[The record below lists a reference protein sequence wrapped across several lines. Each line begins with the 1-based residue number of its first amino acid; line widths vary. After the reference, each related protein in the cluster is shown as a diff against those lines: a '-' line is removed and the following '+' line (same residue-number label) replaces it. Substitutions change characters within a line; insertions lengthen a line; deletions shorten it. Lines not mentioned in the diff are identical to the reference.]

1 MDEQKV
7 DYAIYPSLLDA
18 YLRYKKNDDEET
30 FISLFNRINKVPQ
43 DEVPEH
49 VLKGIEFEKTVNF
62 ILAGN
67 KVDADVHTSVLEQVT
82 HKLSNQTGMQ
92 KYEETIIDTP
102 VGRIK
107 LYGIIDYDFPDM
119 IVDLKTV
126 VEYSCNKYEKYAQH
140 PTYALIRKN
149 NGQPIKAFKYLIT
162 DFKRVYQETYIPT
175 EQMYQKLMF
184 TIYEFIAFIN
194 HFKKHITNTKI
205 FGGEEYVTQG

>member
-1 MDEQKV
+1 MEDQKV

-30 FISLFNRINKVPQ
+30 FTSLFNRINKVPQ

-49 VLKGIEFEKTVNF
+49 VVKGIEFENFVNNLLYEGRPENSYNPGDSKL
-62 ILAGN
+62 IDIG
-67 KVDADVHTSVLEQVT
+67 EQVAS
-82 HKLSNQTGMQ
+82 KLDKCIELQ
-92 KYEETIIDTP
+92 KYEETIIETP

-162 DFKRVYQETYIPT
+162 DFNRVYQETYIPT

-194 HFKKHITNTKI
+194 HFKKNITNTKI
-205 FGGEEYVTQG
+205 FGQ

>member
-1 MDEQKV
+1 MEEQKV

-30 FISLFNRINKVPQ
+30 FTSLFNRINKVPQ

-49 VLKGIEFEKTVNF
+49 VVKGIEFENFVNNLLYEGRPENSYNPGDSKL
-62 ILAGN
+62 IDIG
-67 KVDADVHTSVLEQVT
+67 EQIAS
-82 HKLSNQTGMQ
+82 KLDKCIELQ
-92 KYEETIIDTP
+92 KYEETIIETP

-162 DFKRVYQETYIPT
+162 DFNRVYQETYIPT
-175 EQMYQKLMF
+175 DQMYQKLMF

-205 FGGEEYVTQG
+205 FGQ